1 MDWEQYYKQRLPSLE
16 RYIND
21 IWDHKP
27 FLVEVASS
35 GRDVLE
41 VGTGTGNLSTF
52 LSHLG
57 YNVVSIDNNDH
68 VLKLAQQSHNINP
81 KEGVTLMKADAF
93 NLPFDDDSFDVC
105 FSQGFFEHFA
115 DDDIRKLL
123 TEQLRVSRKVLFS
136 VPSFWY
142 PRQDFGDERLMKKED
157 WLKILSEFKLGKV
170 SYYSGRKGSEEKPSQ
185 IYFKVIK

>member
-1 MDWEQYYKQRLPSLE
+1 MEWEQYYKEKPLSLE
-16 RYIND
+16 RYINN
-21 IWDHKP
+21 IWEHKP
-27 FLVEVASS
+27 LLIEVVSS
-35 GRDVLE
+35 GRNILE
-41 VGTGTGNLSTF
+41 VATGTGNLSIF
-52 LSHLG
+52 LSQLG
-57 YNVVSIDNNDH
+57 YNVVSVDNNDG
-68 VLKLAQQSHNINP
+68 VLKMAQYNSANI
-81 KEGVTLMKADAF
+81 KGEVTFKKADAF

-123 TEQLRVSRKVLFS
+123 REQLRVSRKVLFS

-157 WLKILSEFKLGKV
+157 WLRILSEFKLEKA
-170 SYYSGRKGSEEKPSQ
+170 SYYSGRKGSEESPSQ

>member
-1 MDWEQYYKQRLPSLE
+1 MDWEQYYKERTLSLE
-16 RYIND
+16 RYINN
-21 IWDHKP
+21 IWAYKP
-27 FLVEVASS
+27 LLIEVASS
-35 GRDVLE
+35 GRNILE
-41 VGTGTGNLSTF
+41 IATGSGNLCIF

-57 YNVVSIDNNDH
+57 YHVVSVDNNGS
-68 VLKLAQQSHNINP
+68 VLKIAQHNNANF
-81 KEGVTLMKADAF
+81 KGGVTFEKADAF

-123 TEQLRVSRKVLFS
+123 REQLRVSRKALFS

-157 WLKILSEFKLGKV
+157 WLRILSPFKLERA
-170 SYYSGRKGSEEKPSQ
+170 SYYKGRKGSEDKPAQ

>member
-1 MDWEQYYKQRLPSLE
+1 MDWEQYYKERSLSLE
-16 RYIND
+16 RYINN

-27 FLVEVASS
+27 LLIGVASS
-35 GRDVLE
+35 GRNILE
-41 VGTGTGNLSTF
+41 VATGTGNLSIF

-57 YNVVSIDNNDH
+57 YNVVSVDNSDG
-68 VLKLAQQSHNINP
+68 VLKIAQHNNANF
-81 KEGVTLMKADAF
+81 GGRVTFKKADAF

-105 FSQGFFEHFA
+105 FSQGFFEHFP

-123 TEQLRVSRKVLFS
+123 REQLRVSRKVLFS

-142 PRQDFGDERLMKKED
+142 PGQDFGDERLMKKED
-157 WLKILSEFKLGKV
+157 WLRILSEFKVEKA
-170 SYYSGRKGSEEKPSQ
+170 SYYSGRKGSEENPSQ

>member
-1 MDWEQYYKQRLPSLE
+1 MGWEQYYKKRPLSLE
-16 RYIND
+16 RYINN
-21 IWDHKP
+21 IWAHK
-27 FLVEVASS
+27 LLLTEVASS
-35 GRDVLE
+35 GQNILE
-41 VGTGTGNLSTF
+41 VATGTGSLGIF

-57 YNVVSIDNNDH
+57 YNVVSVDKNDS
-68 VLKLAQQSHNINP
+68 VLKFAQHNNANF
-81 KEGVTLMKADAF
+81 KGGVTFKKADAF

-123 TEQLRVSRKVLFS
+123 SEQLRVSRKVLFS

-142 PRQDFGDERLMKKED
+142 PRQDFGDERLMKKEE
-157 WLKILSEFKLGKV
+157 WLRILSEFNLEKA
-170 SYYSGRKGSEEKPSQ
+170 SYYSGGKDSEENPSQ

>member
-1 MDWEQYYKQRLPSLE
+1 MDWEQYYKERPLSLE
-16 RYIND
+16 RYVNN

-27 FLVEVASS
+27 LLIEVASN
-35 GRDVLE
+35 GRNILE
-41 VGTGTGNLSTF
+41 VATGTGALSIF

-57 YNVVSIDNNDH
+57 YNITSIDNNDG
-68 VLKLAQQSHNINP
+68 VLKRAQQNNANL
-81 KEGVTLMKADAF
+81 KGRVVFKKANAF
-93 NLPFDDDSFDVC
+93 NLPFDDENLDVC

-115 DDDIRKLL
+115 DDDIKKLL
-123 TEQLRVSRKVLFS
+123 REQLRVSRKVLFS

-157 WLKILSEFKLGKV
+157 WLRILSEFKVEKA
-170 SYYSGRKGSEEKPSQ
+170 SYYSGRKGSEENPSQ

>member
-1 MDWEQYYKQRLPSLE
+1 MDWEQYYKERSLSLE
-16 RYIND
+16 RYINN

-27 FLVEVASS
+27 LLIEVASS
-35 GRDVLE
+35 GRNILE
-41 VGTGTGNLSTF
+41 VATGSGNLSIF

-57 YNVVSIDNNDH
+57 YNVVSVDNNDS
-68 VLKLAQQSHNINP
+68 VLKIAQHNNANF
-81 KEGVTLMKADAF
+81 KGGVTFKKADAF

-123 TEQLRVSRKVLFS
+123 REQLQVSRKVLFS
-136 VPSFWY
+136 VPSLWY

-157 WLKILSEFKLGKV
+157 WLRILSEFKLEKA
-170 SYYSGRKGSEEKPSQ
+170 SYYGIRKSSEEKPSQ
-185 IYFKVIK
+185 VYFKVIK

>member
-1 MDWEQYYKQRLPSLE
+1 MMGWEQYYKERSLSLE
-16 RYIND
+16 RYINN

-27 FLVEVASS
+27 LLIEVAS
-35 GRDVLE
+35 GGGNILE
-41 VGTGTGNLSTF
+41 VATGTGNLSIF

-57 YNVVSIDNNDH
+57 YNVVSIDNNDG
-68 VLKLAQQSHNINP
+68 VLRIAQQNNGNF
-81 KEGVTLMKADAF
+81 KGRVTFKKADAF

-123 TEQLRVSRKVLFS
+123 REQLRVSMIVLFS
-136 VPSFWY
+136 VPSFGY
-142 PRQDFGDERLMKKED
+142 PRQDFGDERLMKKGD
-157 WLKILSEFKLGKV
+157 WLRILSEFKLEKA
-170 SYYSGRKGSEEKPSQ
+170 SYYSGRKGDEANPSQ